1 MDALRVRAPAVRPDR
16 QGPTGGGLYG
26 PPFRPSARP
35 RDQHDTLS
43 IRLEPRPLH
52 REIREP
58 LPVGRVA
65 RGIVG
70 APRGRELA
78 EPPAPP
84 RPYAVP
90 ADQIDGDVGFLGNR
104 ATAGAGHRLRLCRLC
119 LRPVAGP

>member
-1 MDALRVRAPAVRPDR
+1 MDALRVRAPAVGPDR

-65 RGIVG
+65 RRIVG
-70 APRGRELA
+70 ALRGRELA
-78 EPPAPP
+78 EPPVPP
-84 RPYAVP
+84 PPLPLPAAGGAVELWLVCGPP
-90 ADQIDGDVGFLGNR
+90 AG
-104 ATAGAGHRLRLCRLC
+104 
-119 LRPVAGP
+119 

>member
-1 MDALRVRAPAVRPDR
+1 MDALRVRAPAVGPDR

-65 RGIVG
+65 RRIVG
-70 APRGRELA
+70 ALRGRELA

-84 RPYAVP
+84 APSPLPAFAKDGHVGIFCVP
-90 ADQIDGDVGFLGNR
+90 RIAAHGKPAPLS
-104 ATAGAGHRLRLCRLC
+104 LRGR
-119 LRPVAGP
+119 

>member
-65 RGIVG
+65 RRIVG
-70 APRGRELA
+70 ALRGRELA
-78 EPPAPP
+78 EPPVP
-84 RPYAVP
+84 RPPPPAP
-90 ADQIDGDVGFLGNR
+90 ADEIDVGVGIFG
-104 ATAGAGHRLRLCRLC
+104 G
-119 LRPVAGP
+119 RPIARPWRPALFA

>member
-65 RGIVG
+65 RRIVG
-70 APRGRELA
+70 ALRGRELA
-78 EPPAPP
+78 EPPVP
-84 RPYAVP
+84 RPPPPVPPDAV
-90 ADQIDGDVGFLGNR
+90 DVDVGIVGDRRIPVPGDRDLFSVP
-104 ATAGAGHRLRLCRLC
+104 GA
-119 LRPVAGP
+119 RP

>member
-65 RGIVG
+65 RRIVG
-70 APRGRELA
+70 ALRGREVA
-78 EPPAPP
+78 EPPGPPPPPP
-84 RPYAVP
+84 RLADAV
-90 ADQIDGDVGFLGNR
+90 DCDGGSCGVRRKDLR
-104 ATAGAGHRLRLCRLC
+104 HARTAFRYRR
-119 LRPVAGP
+119 GPT